1 MPNENKIKIVKEIEQ
16 KFKDSSALYFT
27 KYTGMNVAQATKL
40 RRSFTEN
47 SVEYKVTKNTLTK
60 IAALN
65 AGYEES
71 EIDKFLDGQIAIAYS
86 DDDPTAPARVI
97 KEFIKETEDENLQV
111 VGLIFE
117 GEFFEADKYK
127 QLANLPS
134 KEELLTKLVLNLNSP
149 MTKLASS
156 FNSVMSKMVTV
167 LESVKSQK
175 K

>member
-1 MPNENKIKIVKEIEQ
+1 
-16 KFKDSSALYFT
+16 
-27 KYTGMNVAQATKL
+27 MNVAQATKL

-117 GEFFEADKYK
+117 GEFFEANKYK